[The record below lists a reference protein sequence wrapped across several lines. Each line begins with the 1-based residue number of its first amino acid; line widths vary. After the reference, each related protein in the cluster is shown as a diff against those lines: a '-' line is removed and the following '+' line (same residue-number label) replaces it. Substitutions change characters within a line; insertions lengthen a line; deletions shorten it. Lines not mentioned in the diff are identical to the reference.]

1 MRTRIVLAAIA
12 FVALAGCA
20 STTADHATASP
31 PTDTSTSALP
41 GGFPDLSSFP
51 TVDANDYRQSYPYF
65 NGIRFTT
72 PGGLS
77 CDQNAMNSLSD
88 PNDVVL
94 TCAGPRP
101 DKGPGDWSI
110 TVATTKAASIEP
122 TSDDPPEG
130 DPIKTL
136 PPQHTISYKGIQCGV
151 DASGTTACRV
161 GEHGFVLT
169 PTETRLF

>member
-77 CDQNAMNSLSD
+77 
-88 PNDVVL
+88 
-94 TCAGPRP
+94 CAGPRP